1 MHARH
6 FLRTEADLLHS
17 LSRRKRG
24 FTLWLLLRGL
34 PCVLFWAVL
43 LMLLNI
49 SPAQSQEQGQL
60 DPDGVE
66 SGQMLFRESASG
78 SYTTGI
84 ILGGKAHFDIS
95 GLVARVS
102 VEQTFRN
109 GGDEWVEGVY
119 VFPLPDQAAVRHL
132 EMIVGDRRIVGQ
144 IKERALAKEIFN
156 KAKKAGKKASLV
168 EQHRPNIFINRVANI
183 APGEEITVRLEYVQ
197 SVKYSAGEFSLRF
210 PMTITPRYRP
220 RLAGVES
227 AEQLPETSGA
237 EVVVDELIVDALAGW
252 VIPPAPVGGLTSN
265 TMKISANLNMGMPL
279 ADVSAPYHEVALSR
293 EGERYVVALVHG
305 ETPMDRDF
313 VLRWRPVAAR
323 VPTAAIFNEAVGDE
337 QFGLLMLL
345 PPARAFAAA
354 SNVLSRE
361 IIFVIDTSGSM
372 GGESIAQ
379 ARRSLLLALS
389 QLRPNDSFNVIEFN
403 SDLSALFRASVPA
416 NSHNL
421 HKAKQYISGL
431 TAGGGTEMLP
441 ALRLALHMPAN
452 PDEDSAAASVRQ
464 VIFITDGAVGNEDQ
478 LFEEIERT
486 VGDSRLFTVGI
497 GSAPNSWFM
506 RKAAQFGR
514 GSHTHIG
521 DIGEVAEKMQ
531 ALFAQISAPVTTDI
545 QINWPREVEAYPARV
560 PDLYLGEP
568 LLVSFKYAG
577 EALVEDIQIQG
588 HGVSGDWSQR
598 IVNGPVGARP
608 VHWARKSSPGVA
620 SLWAREK
627 IAALLDLK
635 AMGKPEDWVREQVLS
650 VALPHHLMS
659 PYTSFVAVEERVS
672 RPTKTPMRKARVPQ
686 ILPSGMVAMA
696 AAYPATATTGPA
708 KLFIGSLLLF
718 IALMIHMMRRPEIDH
733 DSSAEV

>member
-1 MHARH
+1 MLTRH
-6 FLRTEADLLHS
+6 FLRTEADLLRS
-17 LSRRKRG
+17 FSRRQSG
-24 FTLWLLLRGL
+24 YALWFLLRCL
-34 PCVLFWAVL
+34 PGVLVSAVF
-43 LMLLNI
+43 LMLLSI
-49 SPAQSQEQGQL
+49 SPAQSQEQDLL
-60 DPDGVE
+60 DPEGVE
-66 SGQMLFRESASG
+66 SGQMLFRKSTSG
-78 SYTTGI
+78 GYVPGI
-84 ILGGKAHFDIS
+84 ILGGKTHFDIS

-109 GGDEWVEGVY
+109 DGDEWVEGVY

-144 IKERALAKEIFN
+144 IKEKALAKEIFN

-197 SVKYSAGEFSLRF
+197 TVKYSAGEFSLRF

-220 RLAGVES
+220 RVADLES
-227 AEQLPETSGA
+227 AEELPQQSTEKML
-237 EVVVDELIVDALAGW
+237 VDAMIVDGLAGW
-252 VIPPAPVGGLTSN
+252 VIPPMPAGGATSH
-265 TMKISANLNMGMPL
+265 TMKISADLNMGMPL
-279 ADVSAPYHEVALSR
+279 ADVTAPYHEVTLSR
-293 EGERYVVALVHG
+293 EGERYLIGLVHG

-313 VLRWRPVAAR
+313 VLRWRPVTAS
-323 VPTAAIFNEAVGDE
+323 VPTAAIFNEAVGEE

-345 PPARAFAAA
+345 PPGRAFTSPAA
-354 SNVLSRE
+354 VLPRE
-361 IIFVIDTSGSM
+361 IVFVIDTSGSM

-379 ARRSLLLALS
+379 ARRSLQLALN
-389 QLRPNDSFNVIEFN
+389 QLRANDSFNIIEFN
-403 SDLSALFRASVPA
+403 SDLRAFFHASVPA

-421 HKAKQYISGL
+421 HKAKQYIGGL

-441 ALRLALHMPAN
+441 ALRLALHVPVS
-452 PDEDSAAASVRQ
+452 PDEEPVAASVRQ

-521 DIGEVAEKMQ
+521 NIGEVAEKMQ

-568 LLVSFKYAG
+568 LLVSFKYVG
-577 EALVEDIQIQG
+577 EALVEEIQIEG
-588 HGVSGDWSQR
+588 HDAKGDWSQR
-598 IVNGPVGARP
+598 IVSGPVGADP
-608 VHWARKSSPGVA
+608 VHSARKSSPGVA
-620 SLWAREK
+620 SIWAREK
-627 IAALLDLK
+627 IASLLDQK
-635 AMGKPEDWVREQVLS
+635 AMGKPEDWVHEQVLS
-650 VALPHHLMS
+650 VALSHHLMS

-672 RPTKTPMRKARVPQ
+672 RPARTPARKAGVPQ
-686 ILPSGMVAMA
+686 ILPRGMVAMA

-733 DSSAEV
+733 DPSVEI